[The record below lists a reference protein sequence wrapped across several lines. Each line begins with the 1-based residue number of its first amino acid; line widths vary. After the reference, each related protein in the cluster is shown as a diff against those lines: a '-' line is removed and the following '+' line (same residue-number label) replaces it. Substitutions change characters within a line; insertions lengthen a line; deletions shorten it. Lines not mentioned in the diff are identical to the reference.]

1 LEIREAGGIIF
12 GRDVQIFGIH
22 HGLGSD
28 LKFGELGNLDID
40 IISARPGAAL
50 KKLKTLHLAKW
61 WPKGEISTLKRELPG
76 LKL

>member
-1 LEIREAGGIIF
+1 MPL
-12 GRDVQIFGIH
+12 
-22 HGLGSD
+22 L
-28 LKFGELGNLDID
+28 N
-40 IISARPGAAL
+40 L